1 MKKVLIINGPNLNL
15 LGEREKEIYGT
26 RNIKDIEKD
35 CSIIAEQNNLGV
47 EFFQSNSESEIIDAI
62 QNSNNYQFLI
72 INAGALTHTSIAIY
86 DALKVLKIPII
97 EVHIS
102 NVYKR
107 EDFRK
112 NSFISLVASG
122 IIIGFGTS
130 VYELA
135 IESLKYFETE

>member
-62 QNSNNYQFLI
+62 QNSNNCQFLI

-112 NSFISLVASG
+112 NSFISPIASG

-135 IESLKYFETE
+135 IESLKYFETK

>member
-26 RNIKDIEKD
+26 KNINDIEKD
-35 CSIIAEQNNLGV
+35 CSIIAKPNNLDV
-47 EFFQSNSESEIIDAI
+47 SFFQSNSESEIINAI
-62 QNSNNYQFLI
+62 QKSNNFQFLI

-102 NVYKR
+102 NVFKR

-112 NSFISLVASG
+112 NSFISPIASG
-122 IIIGFGTS
+122 IIVGFGTS

-135 IESLKYFETE
+135 IESLKYFEGK

>member
-26 RNIKDIEKD
+26 KNINDIEKD
-35 CSIIAEQNNLGV
+35 CSIIAKKNNLHV
-47 EFFQSNSESEIIDAI
+47 QFFQSNSESDIIDAI
-62 QNSNNYQFLI
+62 QNSNNCQFLI

-112 NSFISLVASG
+112 NSFISLIASG
-122 IIIGFGTS
+122 IIIGFGAS

-135 IESLKYFETE
+135 IESLKYFETK

>member
-1 MKKVLIINGPNLNL
+1 MKKVLMINGPNLNL

-62 QNSNNYQFLI
+62 QNSNNCQFLI

>member
-1 MKKVLIINGPNLNL
+1 MKRVLIINGPNLNL
-15 LGEREKEIYGT
+15 LGKREIETYGT
-26 RNIKDIEKD
+26 KNVSDIEKD
-35 CSIIAEQNNLGV
+35 CRIIAKQNNLDV
-47 EFFQSNSESEIIDAI
+47 QFFQSNSESEIINAI
-62 QNSNNYQFLI
+62 QNSNNCQFLI

-112 NSFISLVASG
+112 NSFISPIASG

>member
-1 MKKVLIINGPNLNL
+1 MKRVLIINGPNLNL

-26 RNIKDIEKD
+26 KNISDIEKD

-62 QNSNNYQFLI
+62 QNSNNCQFLI

>member
-1 MKKVLIINGPNLNL
+1 MKRVLIINGPNLNL

-26 RNIKDIEKD
+26 KNINDIEKD
-35 CSIIAEQNNLGV
+35 CSIIAKKNNLHV
-47 EFFQSNSESEIIDAI
+47 QFFQSNSESDIIDAI
-62 QNSNNYQFLI
+62 QNSNNCQFLI

-112 NSFISLVASG
+112 NSFISLIASG
-122 IIIGFGTS
+122 IIIGFGAS

-135 IESLKYFETE
+135 IESLKYFETK

>member
-26 RNIKDIEKD
+26 KNINDIKKD
-35 CSIIAEQNNLGV
+35 CSIIAKKNNLHV
-47 EFFQSNSESEIIDAI
+47 QFFQSNSESDIIDAI
-62 QNSNNYQFLI
+62 QNSNNCQFLI